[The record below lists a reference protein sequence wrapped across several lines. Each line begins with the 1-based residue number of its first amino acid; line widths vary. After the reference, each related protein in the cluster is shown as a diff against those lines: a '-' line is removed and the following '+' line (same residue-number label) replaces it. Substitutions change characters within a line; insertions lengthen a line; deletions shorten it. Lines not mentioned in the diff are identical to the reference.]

1 MIGILHLSD
10 FHFHLECMYS
20 SHFRSKMAEIR
31 KGICGVIN
39 SLTLHID
46 TLLVVVSGDIAF
58 SGLNEEYKIAEEF
71 FTQLKSE
78 IHSESEI
85 EAKFFYIP
93 GNHDNDYDL
102 LSAEQKAT
110 TDFSHT
116 TFAERS
122 IMQREFI
129 VFLANMNSSVIDSAK
144 PINGILHKTD
154 GYALKINLINTGL
167 YSSLENSSTDQFFP
181 ANSLIQLD
189 SDQSNTDLVI
199 SVMHH
204 PIYSFKDNIRHEV
217 KAKLEDTTDILL
229 VGHEHKSDYSGVT
242 GFSESHIN
250 IINGEEI
257 AIDQDGSTCF
267 NFLLVDAGNDE
278 LTTIK
283 YKWDS
288 KRMMFLETNRTDK
301 QTLFNPKRKQFSKT
315 ITKEFSHF
323 LKDPG
328 GPFLKLKSGNL
339 HLKDIFVY
347 PPITVTSQDDIS
359 PKVLPTLEETK
370 ILEEVLK
377 HRVVLITGSDYS
389 GKTTLSK
396 MLFYDILHEGK
407 FPLFMLGENISSA
420 KLDYLD
426 NLIKKKYSEMYSR
439 PDINA
444 FLQEPKGNKVLILDD
459 FEKVK
464 LNSTRRIEL
473 IESLLNFFNT
483 IIIMSSEVI
492 DPEFSSA
499 ITLMKKNGTKSLVC
513 RIKPFGKV
521 QISHIVGKWL
531 EASQD
536 ELLNDIVQRKIE
548 VESVLHDILDRRL
561 LPAYPFF
568 VASILQTIV
577 FTNVENS
584 SSSALYY
591 GSYSAIYRLLIT
603 SAALRNI
610 PPNLDM
616 NVIDQLQQNLAYK
629 MFLDKCRR
637 YSAQDIYS
645 FTNEFLTSRLVNA
658 QSSTVVAHLLT
669 NRLWDTRDNRYGFAY
684 DFIYY
689 YYLANYFQE
698 HIHETNIITQVSAC
712 FDCIGNERNKSI
724 IRFLVY
730 IANSQVRQTLFS
742 KIIEKADSFYAG
754 LEPLNLLE
762 QTRFIND
769 IKIVLPT
776 DRLEK
781 MPEDN
786 RAEVLK
792 KQDDLEDTLLED
804 EDSEESQENSS
815 WVEIIEALNTL
826 LLLGD
831 LLKNQIGTL
840 DKNQKIDL
848 VNESFELISRIL
860 SSGLNFFA
868 EERETLEGFII
879 SYLSDLDPTI
889 SDSEKKERTRIML
902 TQMIYTYTL
911 SVFSI
916 LREYIG
922 HEKLNLVFTEVRNN
936 KKFEDIPLL
945 DFVVRLNPSFH
956 DFPESELDTVLRQY
970 HRSSFI
976 KNIIAVITFSFISI
990 YPTDYKILARV
1001 SKKLGIKI
1009 PKPRL
1014 LPGS

>member
-10 FHFHLECMYS
+10 FHFHKECEYS
-20 SHFRSKMAEIR
+20 SNFKSKVDEIR
-31 KGICGVIN
+31 KAICGVVN
-39 SLTLHID
+39 SHTLHID

-58 SGLNEEYKIAEEF
+58 SGLKEEYKIAEEF
-71 FTQLKSE
+71 FNQLKSE
-78 IHSESEI
+78 IQSESEI

-93 GNHDNDYDL
+93 GNHDNDYKL
-102 LSAEQKAT
+102 LSDGQQSIPDTEHPAYV
-110 TDFSHT
+110 
-116 TFAERS
+116 ERS
-122 IMQREFI
+122 IIQREFG
-129 VFLANMNSSVIDSAK
+129 VFLINMNSSVFDLAK
-144 PINGILHKTD
+144 PINAIPLKIDNYT
-154 GYALKINLINTGL
+154 LKINLINTGL
-167 YSSLENSSTDQFFP
+167 YSSLKNSSTEQYFP
-181 ANSLIQLD
+181 TNSLIQLE
-189 SDQSNTDLVI
+189 SDQSSADLVI
-199 SVMHH
+199 SIMHH
-204 PIYSFKDNIRHEV
+204 PIYSFMENIRHEV
-217 KAKLEDTTDILL
+217 KVKLENTTDILL
-229 VGHEHKSDYSGVT
+229 VGHEHVSDYSGVT
-242 GFSESHIN
+242 GFSDSHIN

-257 AIDQDGSTCF
+257 DIDQASSSCF
-267 NFLLVDAGNDE
+267 NFLIVDVGNDE

-283 YKWDS
+283 YEWDS
-288 KRMMFLETNRTDK
+288 NRKMFLESNRIDK

-315 ITKEFSHF
+315 ITNEFLGF
-323 LKDPG
+323 LQDPG
-328 GPFLKLKSGNL
+328 GPFLKLKSGKL
-339 HLKDIFVY
+339 TLKDIFVY
-347 PPITVTSQDDIS
+347 PPIAVTSQDDIR
-359 PKVLPTLEETK
+359 PKELPILEGTDV
-370 ILEEVLK
+370 LEEVLK
-377 HRVVLITGSDYS
+377 HRVVLIAGSDYS

-396 MLFYDILHEGK
+396 MLYYDILNGGK
-407 FPLFMLGENISSA
+407 FPLFMLGESISSA
-420 KLDYLD
+420 KIDYLD
-426 NLIKKKYSEMYSR
+426 NLIKKKYSEVYTR

-464 LNSTRRIEL
+464 LNTTRRIEL
-473 IESLLNFFNT
+473 IENLLNFFNT

-492 DPEFSSA
+492 DPEFSST

-513 RIKPFGKV
+513 RIKPFGNV
-521 QISHIVGKWL
+521 QISKIVGKWL

-548 VESVLHDILDRRL
+548 VERVLHDILDRRL

-577 FTNVENS
+577 FTNAENNS
-584 SSSALYY
+584 SSAIYY

-603 SAALRNI
+603 TATLRNI

-616 NVIDQLQQNLAYK
+616 NVVDQLQQNLAYK
-629 MFLDKCRR
+629 MFTENSRSC
-637 YSAQDIYS
+637 SEQDIYS
-645 FTNEFLTSRLVNA
+645 FTNEFLASRLVNA
-658 QSSTVVAHLLT
+658 QSSTIVDHLLI
-669 NRLWDTRDNRYGFAY
+669 NRLWDIRDNKYGFAY

-689 YYLANYFQE
+689 YYLASYFQE
-698 HIHETNIITQVSAC
+698 HIHETNIITQASAC

-730 IANSQVRQTLFS
+730 VANSQVQQILFS
-742 KIIEKADSFYAG
+742 KLIEKAESLYAG
-754 LEPLNLLE
+754 SIPLNLPK
-762 QTRFIND
+762 QTHFIND

-776 DRLEK
+776 ERLEK
-781 MPEDN
+781 KPEEN
-786 RAEVLK
+786 RVELLK
-792 KQDDLEDTLLED
+792 KRDDLEDALVDD
-804 EDSEESQENSS
+804 EDSEESQENNS

-868 EERETLEGFII
+868 EERETLEDFII
-879 SYLSDLDPTI
+879 SYLSDLAPAI
-889 SDSEKKERTRIML
+889 PDSEKKEKTRIML
-902 TQMIYTYTL
+902 AQMIYMYTL
-911 SVFSI
+911 SVFSL

-922 HEKLNLVFTEVRNN
+922 HENLNLVFTEVRNN
-936 KKFEDIPLL
+936 KKFEDVPLL

-956 DFPESELDTVLRQY
+956 DFPESELYTVLRQY

-976 KNIIAVITFSFISI
+976 KNIIAMITFEFISI

-1001 SKKLGIKI
+1001 SRKLGIKL

-1014 LPGS
+1014 